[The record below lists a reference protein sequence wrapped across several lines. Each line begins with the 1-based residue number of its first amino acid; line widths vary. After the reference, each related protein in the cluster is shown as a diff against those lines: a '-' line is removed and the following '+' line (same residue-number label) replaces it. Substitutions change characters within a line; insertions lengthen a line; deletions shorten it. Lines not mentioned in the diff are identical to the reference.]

1 MAETETLELAVP
13 KPAPMVGPDGVDV
26 VFGLPSY
33 ASGDE
38 GRALLSHIEEAAMIL
53 NSAAALVVPQ
63 ALDAPNGYRIPS
75 VALKSTEGD
84 AGSLPWLRP
93 FEQVPEICRTA
104 LQLRSR
110 VCAILGPDAH
120 QLSGSAIA
128 TFVEPLL
135 HDQCDL
141 IMPRYPLRPQEGL
154 INRGVLYPMT
164 RALFGRRIH
173 FPLPMDAALSTTM
186 MRVVSEP
193 VSHRALK
200 AQPPWMGVVAVIA
213 GARICEIPLAV
224 NHQPRT
230 EGVELSNVLGSVIGP
245 LFQLVEVHAAVWQRS
260 RGTAEVAQLA
270 GQDQAIAEASTID
283 AQRMLES
290 FMLGVRNLHQIWAL
304 VLPPVALFE
313 LNKLAR
319 LPAEQFRMPDSLWT
333 RIVYDFALAH
343 RQRSI
348 NRAHLFGAFTPLYL
362 GWAASYAMELGSAT
376 SELAEQRTEK
386 LAMTFETEK
395 SYFLSRWR
403 WPDRF
408 NP

>member
-1 MAETETLELAVP
+1 MAETETLELAVA
-13 KPAPMVGPDGVDV
+13 KPTPTVGPDGVDL

-38 GRALLSHIEEAAMIL
+38 GRALLSHIEEATTLL
-53 NSAAALVVPQ
+53 NSAAALVLPQ
-63 ALDAPNGYRIPS
+63 ALDAPSHHTLPS
-75 VALKSTEGD
+75 VALESSAGD
-84 AGSLPWLRP
+84 AGTLPWLRP
-93 FEQVPEICRTA
+93 FEQVPAICRAA
-104 LQLRSR
+104 LQLHSK

-128 TFVEPLL
+128 AFVEPLL
-135 HDQCDL
+135 RDQCDL
-141 IMPRYPLRPQEGL
+141 VMPRYPLRPQEGL

-164 RALFGRRIH
+164 RALFGKRIH

-193 VSHRALK
+193 ASHRALK
-200 AQPPWMGVVAVIA
+200 AQPPWMGVEAVIA
-213 GARICEIPLAV
+213 GARICELPLAV

-230 EGVELSNVLGSVIGP
+230 EGVELANVLASVIGP
-245 LFQLVEVHAAVWQRS
+245 LFQLVEVHASVWQRS
-260 RGTAEVAQLA
+260 RGTAEVPQLA
-270 GQDQAIAEASTID
+270 IQNQPIAEQSAID

-290 FMLGVRNLHQIWAL
+290 FMLGLRNLHQIWSL

-313 LNKLAR
+313 LSKLAR

-343 RQRSI
+343 RLRSI

-362 GWAASYAMELGSAT
+362 GWAASYAMELGPAT